1 MTRNTMTAGL
11 ALGGGVLAV
20 IAVVTAVLVVG
31 LDVVLGKVLLALGAA
46 LLAFAVLRAV
56 DWRRSAARPGRPA
69 R

>member
-1 MTRNTMTAGL
+1 MPRNTMTAGL

-20 IAVVTAVLVVG
+20 VAVVTAVLVVG

-46 LLAFAVLRAV
+46 LLAFAVLRAL
-56 DWRRSAARPGRPA
+56 DWRRSADRAGRPA